1 MSKYTIM
8 IEVNFVFSQNQKKYM
23 KTVIKNIAELVQTE
37 ETARKWVAGN
47 DMKNLSTIKDAFVE
61 FENGIITAFGS
72 MDNWTGIDDWN
83 NTEIIDAEGGMVFP
97 TYCDSHTHL
106 VFAAS
111 REEEFVDRINGLSY
125 EEIANRG
132 GGILNSAEKLQK
144 ATEDELYEDAF
155 ARLNELV
162 EMGTGAIEIKS
173 GYGLTME
180 AELKMLRVIK
190 RLKATS
196 DVTIK
201 ATFLGAHALPK
212 EFKNNKDAY
221 MDLVI
226 NEMLPKVA
234 EGNLADYVD
243 IFCEKGYF
251 TVDDTKRL
259 LVAANKYKIPS
270 KTHVNQFNA
279 IGGVKTS
286 VNLGSLS
293 VDHLEKMATEDYDTL
308 KNSECMPTILPA
320 CSFFLEIPYGP
331 AKKMI
336 EEGLPVALATDYNP
350 GSSPSGNMNFVAS
363 LGCIQMKMTP
373 EQVINATTINT
384 AYAMGVEKELGS
396 VCVGK
401 KANLFIT
408 KVIPSYAYLP
418 YSFGHNVID
427 RVLINGKIIK

>member
-1 MSKYTIM
+1 M

-180 AELKMLRVIK
+180 AELKMLRVIQ

-293 VDHLEKMATEDYDTL
+293 VDHLEKMATEDYDAL